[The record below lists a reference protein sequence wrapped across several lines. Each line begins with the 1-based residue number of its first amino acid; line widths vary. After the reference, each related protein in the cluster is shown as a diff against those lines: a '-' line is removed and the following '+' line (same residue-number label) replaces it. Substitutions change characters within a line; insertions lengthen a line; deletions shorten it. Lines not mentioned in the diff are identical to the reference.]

1 MRFSSILAATLLTL
15 SLGAVAHPIE
25 ELEERGGKKTAPS
38 YSVTK
43 FGNINV
49 LTDNNGAFAGLIA
62 QDAKWGGDNS
72 ATVGASQSNDIHQS
86 QKRGGKGGDKYPPGF
101 NVVKVG
107 NVNIL
112 TDNNGAFAG
121 IITQSS
127 SKGGSNSAGVAAAQS
142 NDIHQSQKR
151 GGKGGDKYPAG
162 WNIVKVGNVN
172 ILTDNNGAFAGV
184 IAQSSKGGSNDA
196 GVIAQQANNIHQS
209 Q

>member
-1 MRFSSILAATLLTL
+1 MRFSSILAATLVTL
-15 SLGAVAHPIE
+15 SLGAIAHPIE
-25 ELEERGGKKTAPS
+25 ELEERGGKKSSPS
-38 YSVTK
+38 YTVTK

-49 LTDNNGAFAGLIA
+49 LTDNNGAFAGLIS
-62 QDAKWGGDNS
+62 QEAKWGGDNS
-72 ATVGASQSNDIHQS
+72 ATVGASQANDIHQS
-86 QKRGGKGGDKYPPGF
+86 QKRGGKGGDKYPSGF

-121 IITQSS
+121 IIAQSAK
-127 SKGGSNSAGVAAAQS
+127 KGGSNSATVGASQE
-142 NDIHQSQKR
+142 NDITQSQKR
-151 GGKGGDKYPAG
+151 GGKSGDKYSSG
-162 WNIVKVGNVN
+162 WNVVKVGNVN

-196 GVIAQQANNIHQS
+196 GVIAQQANTIHQS

>member
-1 MRFSSILAATLLTL
+1 MRFSSILAAALLTF

-25 ELEERGGKKTAPS
+25 ELEERGGKSTPS

-49 LTDNNGAFAGLIA
+49 LTDNNGAFAGLIS
-62 QDAKWGGDNS
+62 QEAKWGGDNS
-72 ATVGASQSNDIHQS
+72 AQVAAGQSNTIKQS
-86 QKRGGKGGDKYPPGF
+86 QKRGGSKYPAGF
-101 NVVKVG
+101 SVVKVG

-121 IITQSS
+121 IIAQSS
-127 SKGGSNSAGVAAAQS
+127 SKGGSNSAGVLAQQE

-151 GGKGGDKYPAG
+151 GGSKYPSG
-162 WNIVKVGNVN
+162 WNVVKVGNVN

-196 GVIAQQANNIHQS
+196 GVIAQQANTITQS